1 MEDAHTHIL
10 SLHDDK
16 NAAFF
21 AVYDGHGGAKV
32 AEYAGHHLHER
43 IFSQQAYSKREFQSF
58 LLLLLSFAIICLFL
72 QRITIYPMQ

>member
-21 AVYDGHGGAKV
+21 AVYDGHGGSKV

-43 IFSQQAYSKREFQSF
+43 IFSQQAYSKLQQLSLQFSGGDRKENFD
-58 LLLLLSFAIICLFL
+58 LLIEKIQLF
-72 QRITIYPMQ
+72 

>member
-1 MEDAHTHIL
+1 MILVNNTLIGLLSDMEDAHTHIL

-43 IFSQQAYSKREFQSF
+43 IFSQQAYSKSALTPQLTVSF
-58 LLLLLSFAIICLFL
+58 
-72 QRITIYPMQ
+72 